1 MFSALRRSSR
11 SVSFRLTAW
20 TSGFFFLSTVA
31 LMAVVY
37 AQLYRMV
44 LVREHEGIEL
54 RTGFLAAAYARGG
67 VDAVAQY
74 ASRTGLDGIPVF
86 FVEITT
92 PDGRTL
98 FASEHERWDEFDA
111 GRAATPRNPSAA
123 GGTAWSFVPGIA
135 GPLQLGSRRLDDG
148 NVLSVGRATAE
159 SRKVLRNFRQLSLV
173 SLATVVPFAILTGGV
188 LARRTLQ
195 PIRSLSETVQTIIE
209 TRRFSSRV
217 PSSGRGDE
225 VDELVLQ
232 FNEMLAHIETLMTGL
247 SESLD
252 HVAHDLRTPLTRL
265 RNSAQSALK
274 QSRDPDV
281 LAEALA
287 DCLEEADRVLVTV
300 RRLIELAAAE
310 GRVAAFDRE
319 PLDLAA
325 LAVEA
330 ADLFEEI
337 AEDRE
342 VAIRVVG
349 DERVVVHADREA
361 IRRVVSNLLD
371 NAIKFTKVG
380 TTVELAVEDRP
391 ATAEIRVID
400 HGDGITAKDLPH
412 IWSRFF
418 RGGSERP
425 GTGAGLGLSIVKAVV
440 EAHGGSVQAT
450 SEPGVKTEFIVRLP
464 KSAAGRG
471 EVA

>member
-20 TSGFFFLSTVA
+20 TSGLFFLSTVL

-37 AQLYRMV
+37 AQLYN
-44 LVREHEGIEL
+44 LVVAREHEGIEL
-54 RTGFLAAAYARGG
+54 RVGFLATAYARGG
-67 VDAVAQY
+67 VDSVSQY
-74 ASRTGLDGIPVF
+74 GSRVGTDGRPVF
-86 FVEITT
+86 FVEVAT

-98 FASEHERWDEFDA
+98 FASRHERWREFDA
-111 GRAATPRNPSAA
+111 DRTAAARPFPDPGVTLWSSVA
-123 GGTAWSFVPGIA
+123 GDHE
-135 GPLQLGSRRLDDG
+135 PLQLASRRLEDG
-148 NVLSVGRATAE
+148 NVLRVGRATAD
-159 SRKVLRNFRQLSLV
+159 SRKVLRSFRRLSLV

-188 LARRTLQ
+188 LARRTLR

-265 RNSAQSALK
+265 RNSAQSALR
-274 QSRDPDV
+274 QSRDPEV
-281 LAEALA
+281 LSEALA

-310 GRVAAFDRE
+310 GRVAEFERE
-319 PLDLAA
+319 PLDLAV
-325 LAVEA
+325 LAAEA
-330 ADLFEEI
+330 ADLYEEV
-337 AEDRE
+337 AEDRD
-342 VAIRVVG
+342 VSIRVKG
-349 DERVVVHADREA
+349 DRRVMVQADREA
-361 IRRVVSNLLD
+361 IRRVISNLLD
-371 NAIKFTKVG
+371 NAIKFTRVG
-380 TTVELAVEDRP
+380 TTVELAVQALP
-391 ATAEIRVID
+391 GKAEIRVTD
-400 HGDGITAKDLPH
+400 HGDGIAPKDLPH

-418 RGGSERP
+418 RGGREQP
-425 GTGAGLGLSIVKAVV
+425 ATGAGLGLSIVKAIV
-440 EAHGGSVQAT
+440 EAHGGSVRAT
-450 SEPGVKTEFIVRLP
+450 SEPGVRTMFIVRLP
-464 KSAAGRG
+464 QAAHARG
-471 EVA
+471 VAA